1 MFKTW
6 ASQTHY
12 SDWSVHTANSFGIF
26 IMYKNVFREKN
37 VDAVSPSNRAL
48 KVPISATPS
57 EVNHELLQKKSLG
70 SWMGHDIIPGNDK
83 SRLRAGSY
91 CWWYEKSCHWTKR
104 HSASEACQ
112 APPRLAWLADSSLTI
127 FSCHDA
133 WEPGRRLCHI
143 IPAHVTVTS
152 HQQLLP
158 SKQVCLSWNFQ
169 FVTFPTCH
177 WECFKHVSHGDLTDL
192 YHWLYAVI
200 FFCLIMT
207 VCLLFQGW
215 FTDDIPWSWS
225 FKCFEGRYEPSNFHL
240 VK

>member
-1 MFKTW
+1 
-6 ASQTHY
+6 
-12 SDWSVHTANSFGIF
+12 
-26 IMYKNVFREKN
+26 
-37 VDAVSPSNRAL
+37 
-48 KVPISATPS
+48 
-57 EVNHELLQKKSLG
+57 
-70 SWMGHDIIPGNDK
+70 MGHDIIPGNDK

-200 FFCLIMT
+200 FFLSYYDCLSPFSGLIYKWHS
-207 VCLLFQGW
+207 LILEF
-215 FTDDIPWSWS
+215 
-225 FKCFEGRYEPSNFHL
+225 
-240 VK
+240 